1 MFNVTVR
8 QLQVFAEAAERLSL
22 ARAAER
28 LNLTPSA
35 VSFQIK
41 QIEGQTG
48 FALFE
53 RVGRR
58 VALTDA
64 GTLLVEYARVVLRS
78 LHEADQAMAALK
90 GTSGG
95 RVRLGL
101 VSTSKYIVPHMIAR
115 FRTAYPGVTV
125 NLQEGNRARV
135 LHLLTRGSVDLAV
148 MGQPPADADV
158 LAARFAPHP
167 SIIIAPPSHPLAPAG
182 HSPAQAASVPLE
194 ALANEP
200 FVMREEGS
208 GTKAMTEAHFRTA
221 GFQPRTAMVSSS
233 NEMIK
238 QAVMAGMGLALLSQ
252 HTCSLELALG
262 LLTMLPVEGFPLM
275 RSWYIVQRRTLPL
288 LPVQARLR
296 SFLVEQGEAVI
307 RDTIRNHQR
316 IAARPDDTRPDNARP
331 DNARPDNVHSG
342 NARLEDTCT
351 EPADAA

>member
-1 MFNVTVR
+1 MRNVTVR

-41 QIEGQTG
+41 QVELQTG

-64 GTLLVEYARVVLRS
+64 GALLLEYAHVVLRS
-78 LHEADQAMAALK
+78 LQEADAAMTALK

-115 FRTAYPGVTV
+115 FRSAYPGVTV
-125 NLQEGNRARV
+125 HLQEGNRSRV
-135 LHLLTRGSVDLAV
+135 LHLLLRGAVDLAV
-148 MGQPPADADV
+148 MGQPPDADV
-158 LAARFAPHP
+158 LAARFAAHP
-167 SIIIAPPSHPLAPAG
+167 SIIIVAGGHRLATVPSLQLNDLAA
-182 HSPAQAASVPLE
+182 
-194 ALANEP
+194 EP
-200 FVMREEGS
+200 FVMREDGS
-208 GTKAMTEAHFRTA
+208 GTKAMTEAHFRAA
-221 GFQPRTAMVSSS
+221 GFEPRVAMVSSS

-252 HTCSLELALG
+252 HTCGLELALG
-262 LLTMLPVEGFPLM
+262 LLAALPVAGFPLM
-275 RSWYIVQRRTLPL
+275 RSWFIVQRRTLPL

-296 SFLVEQGEAVI
+296 SFLIEEGEAVI
-307 RDTIRNHQR
+307 RDTMQGHQR
-316 IAARPDDTRPDNARP
+316 VAAR
-331 DNARPDNVHSG
+331 
-342 NARLEDTCT
+342 T
-351 EPADAA
+351 EASSAA

>member
-1 MFNVTVR
+1 MLNATVR
-8 QLQVFAEAAERLSL
+8 QLQVFVEAAERLSL
-22 ARAAER
+22 ARVAER

-41 QIEGQTG
+41 QIESQAG

-53 RVGRR
+53 RTGRR

-64 GTLLVEYARVVLRS
+64 GALLVEYARIVLRS
-78 LHEADQAMAALK
+78 LQEADQAMMALR

-115 FRTAYPGVTV
+115 FRAAYPGVTV
-125 NLQEGNRARV
+125 HLQEGNRARV
-135 LHLLTRGSVDLAV
+135 MQMLTGGAMDLAV
-148 MGQPPADADV
+148 MGRPPEDADV

-167 SIIIAPPSHPLAPAG
+167 SIIIAAAG
-182 HSPAQAASVPLE
+182 HRLAGARSVPLD
-194 ALANEP
+194 ALAGES
-200 FVMREEGS
+200 FVMREDGS
-208 GTKAMTEAHFRTA
+208 GTKAMTEAHFRAA
-221 GFQPRTAMVSSS
+221 GFEPRVAMVSSS

-238 QAVMAGMGLALLSQ
+238 QSVMAGMGLALLSQ
-252 HTCSLELALG
+252 HTCGLELALG
-262 LLTMLPVEGFPLM
+262 LLAALPVEGFPLM

-307 RDTIRNHQR
+307 RDTMRDHSHV
-316 IAARPDDTRPDNARP
+316 AARK
-331 DNARPDNVHSG
+331 
-342 NARLEDTCT
+342 E
-351 EPADAA
+351 AAGGA

>member
-1 MFNVTVR
+1 MQNVTVR
-8 QLQVFAEAAERLSL
+8 QLQVFVEAAERLSL

-41 QIEGQTG
+41 QVELQTG

-58 VALTDA
+58 VALTEA
-64 GTLLVEYARVVLRS
+64 GSLLADYARAVLRS
-78 LHEADQAMAALK
+78 LQDADQAMTALK
-90 GTSGG
+90 GLSGG

-101 VSTSKYIVPHMIAR
+101 ASTSKYIVPHMVAR
-115 FRTAYPGVTV
+115 FRAAYPDTTV
-125 NLQEGNRARV
+125 HLQEGNRARV
-135 LHLLTRGSVDLAV
+135 LHLLTRGGIDLAV

-158 LAARFAPHP
+158 LAVRFAAHP
-167 SIIIAPPSHPLAPAG
+167 SIIIAAGGHPLAA
-182 HSPAQAASVPLE
+182 SASASASVPLA
-194 ALANEP
+194 ALADEP
-200 FVMREEGS
+200 FVMREDGS
-208 GTKAMTEAHFRTA
+208 GTKAMTEAHFRDA
-221 GFQPRTAMVSSS
+221 GFQPQVAMVSSS

-262 LLTMLPVEGFPLM
+262 LLSVLPVQGFPLM

-296 SFLVEQGEAVI
+296 SFMIEQGEAVI
-307 RDTIRNHQR
+307 QDTMQAHLRF
-316 IAARPDDTRPDNARP
+316 AARPGVA
-331 DNARPDNVHSG
+331 G
-342 NARLEDTCT
+342 
-351 EPADAA
+351 AA

>member
-58 VALTDA
+58 VALTEA
-64 GTLLVEYARVVLRS
+64 GTLLAEYARVVLRS

-135 LHLLTRGSVDLAV
+135 LHRLTQGDVDLAV

-167 SIIIAPPSHPLAPAG
+167 SIIIAPAG
-182 HSPAQAASVPLE
+182 HLLANAASVPLE
-194 ALANEP
+194 ALAGEP
-200 FVMREEGS
+200 FVMREDGS
-208 GTKAMTEAHFRTA
+208 GTKAMTEAYFRTA

-262 LLTMLPVEGFPLM
+262 LLVRLPVEGFPLM

-296 SFLVEQGEAVI
+296 GFLVEQGEAVI
-307 RDTIRNHQR
+307 RDTAQNHLR
-316 IAARPDDTRPDNARP
+316 IAAASADGARSEDN
-331 DNARPDNVHSG
+331 
-342 NARLEDTCT
+342 
-351 EPADAA
+351 DAA

>member
-64 GTLLVEYARVVLRS
+64 GSLLAEYARVVLRS
-78 LHEADQAMAALK
+78 LQEADQAMLALR
-90 GTSGG
+90 GTSTG

-101 VSTSKYIVPHMIAR
+101 ASTSKYIVPHMIAR
-115 FRTAYPGVTV
+115 FRAAYPGVTV

-135 LHLLTRGSVDLAV
+135 LSLLTRGAVDLAV
-148 MGQPPADADV
+148 MGQPPPDADV

-167 SIIIAPPSHPLAPAG
+167 SIIIAAAG
-182 HSPAQAASVPLE
+182 HKLAGAGQVPLH
-194 ALANEP
+194 ALAGEP
-200 FVMREEGS
+200 FVMREDGS
-208 GTKAMTEAHFRTA
+208 GTKAMTEAHFRAA

-296 SFLVEQGEAVI
+296 GFLVEEGEAVI
-307 RDTIRNHQR
+307 RDTIQNHHR
-316 IAARPDDTRPDNARP
+316 IAARPGPAP
-331 DNARPDNVHSG
+331 AEAP
-342 NARLEDTCT
+342 RLETSG
-351 EPADAA
+351 AA

>member
-1 MFNVTVR
+1 MQNVTVR
-8 QLQVFAEAAERLSL
+8 QLQVFVEAAERLSL

-41 QIEGQTG
+41 QVELQTG

-58 VALTDA
+58 VALTEA
-64 GTLLVEYARVVLRS
+64 GSLLADYARAVLRS
-78 LHEADQAMAALK
+78 LQDADQAMTALK
-90 GTSGG
+90 GLSGG

-101 VSTSKYIVPHMIAR
+101 ASTSKYIVPHMVAR
-115 FRTAYPGVTV
+115 FRAAYPDTTV
-125 NLQEGNRARV
+125 HLQEGNRARV
-135 LHLLTRGSVDLAV
+135 LHLLTRGGIDLAV

-158 LAARFAPHP
+158 LAVRFAAHP
-167 SIIIAPPSHPLAPAG
+167 SIIIATGGHPLAA
-182 HSPAQAASVPLE
+182 SASVPLA
-194 ALANEP
+194 ALADEP
-200 FVMREEGS
+200 FVMREDGS
-208 GTKAMTEAHFRTA
+208 GTKAMTEAHFRDA
-221 GFQPRTAMVSSS
+221 GFEPRVAMVSSS

-262 LLTMLPVEGFPLM
+262 LLSVLPVHGFPLM

-296 SFLVEQGEAVI
+296 SFMIEQGEAVI
-307 RDTIRNHQR
+307 QDTMQAHLRF
-316 IAARPDDTRPDNARP
+316 AARPGVP
-331 DNARPDNVHSG
+331 G
-342 NARLEDTCT
+342 
-351 EPADAA
+351 AA

>member
-58 VALTDA
+58 VALTEA
-64 GTLLVEYARVVLRS
+64 GTLLAEYARVVLRS
-78 LHEADQAMAALK
+78 LHEADQAMAALR

-125 NLQEGNRARV
+125 NLQEANRARI

-148 MGQPPADADV
+148 MGQPPPDADV

-167 SIIIAPPSHPLAPAG
+167 SIIIAPAGHPLANAT
-182 HSPAQAASVPLE
+182 SVPLA
-194 ALANEP
+194 ALAAEP

-221 GFQPRTAMVSSS
+221 GFQPHTAMVSSS

-262 LLTMLPVEGFPLM
+262 LLVRLPVEGFPLM

-296 SFLVEQGEAVI
+296 GFLVEQGEAVI
-307 RDTIRNHQR
+307 RDTIQNHRR
-316 IAARPDDTRPDNARP
+316 IAARAEGARSDDARSEDARP
-331 DNARPDNVHSG
+331 
-342 NARLEDTCT
+342 
-351 EPADAA
+351 EPASAA

>member
-1 MFNVTVR
+1 MQNVTVR
-8 QLQVFAEAAERLSL
+8 QLQVFVEAAERLSL

-41 QIEGQTG
+41 QVELQTG

-58 VALTDA
+58 VALTEA
-64 GTLLVEYARVVLRS
+64 GSLLADYARAVLRS
-78 LHEADQAMAALK
+78 LQDADQAMTALK
-90 GTSGG
+90 GLSGG

-101 VSTSKYIVPHMIAR
+101 ASTSKYIVPHMVAR
-115 FRTAYPGVTV
+115 FRAAYPGATV
-125 NLQEGNRARV
+125 HLQEGNRARV
-135 LHLLTRGSVDLAV
+135 LHLLTRGGIDLAV

-158 LAARFAPHP
+158 LAVRFAVHP
-167 SIIIAPPSHPLAPAG
+167 SIIIAAGGHPLAA
-182 HSPAQAASVPLE
+182 SASASVPLA
-194 ALANEP
+194 ALADEP
-200 FVMREEGS
+200 FVMREDGS
-208 GTKAMTEAHFRTA
+208 GTKAMTEAHFRDA
-221 GFQPRTAMVSSS
+221 GFQPQVAMVSSS

-262 LLTMLPVEGFPLM
+262 LLSVLPVQGFPLM

-296 SFLVEQGEAVI
+296 SFMIEQGEAVI
-307 RDTIRNHQR
+307 QDTMQAHLRF
-316 IAARPDDTRPDNARP
+316 AARPGVA
-331 DNARPDNVHSG
+331 G
-342 NARLEDTCT
+342 
-351 EPADAA
+351 AA

>member
-1 MFNVTVR
+1 MRNVTVR
-8 QLQVFAEAAERLSL
+8 QLQVFVEVAERLSL

-28 LNLTPSA
+28 LNLSPSA

-41 QIEGQTG
+41 QVELQTG

-78 LHEADQAMAALK
+78 LREADQAMAALK

-115 FRTAYPGVTV
+115 FQSAYPGVTV
-125 NLQEGNRARV
+125 HLQEGNRSRV
-135 LHLLTRGSVDLAV
+135 LHLLMRGAIDLAV

-167 SIIIAPPSHPLAPAG
+167 SIIIVAGGHPLATARWL
-182 HSPAQAASVPLE
+182 PLD
-194 ALANEP
+194 ALAAEP
-200 FVMREEGS
+200 FVMREDGS
-208 GTKAMTEAHFRTA
+208 GTKAMTEAHFRAA
-221 GFQPRTAMVSSS
+221 GFQPRTVMVSSS

-238 QAVMAGMGLALLSQ
+238 QAVMARMGLALLSQ
-252 HTCSLELALG
+252 HTCGLELALG
-262 LLTMLPVEGFPLM
+262 LLAALPVAGFPLM
-275 RSWYIVQRRTLPL
+275 RSWFIVQRRTLPL
-288 LPVQARLR
+288 LPVQSRLR
-296 SFLVEQGEAVI
+296 SFLIEAGEGVI
-307 RDTIRNHQR
+307 RDTMQGHLRV
-316 IAARPDDTRPDNARP
+316 AAAKGT
-331 DNARPDNVHSG
+331 
-342 NARLEDTCT
+342 
-351 EPADAA
+351 ADAA